1 MCTFKHR
8 DRRAGKTALVAL
20 LAAGALAVAACG
32 DTGGDS
38 AGGGG
43 GGGDQAFQRPV
54 NLIVPFSPG
63 SGSDRAARLVSPVM
77 EDALSVQ
84 FPVINVPGATGNTGM
99 TKLLQSPPS
108 ENVAVVAAD
117 TLATVAAG
125 SSSFKLDEVK
135 PVCRL
140 SLAPSLLWVNSKGK
154 YKSWEDLSRAAKAK
168 PGKITVATV
177 GQGGIDDIMLGALAQ
192 KGIKFRAVPFAENA
206 ERRGALL
213 SNDVDA
219 LYEQAGDVQENLA
232 AKQFTPVLMFGKER
246 SGLEGDYTMSAE
258 LGVTDVIDQW
268 RAMFAN
274 ADMPQSQVQS
284 LSDACANA
292 EKDKGFTDFQAKA
305 FERPQPFMAQSE
317 FEPFVREELQ
327 RMQTLGKQYGVYK
340 GS

>member
-1 MCTFKHR
+1 MSTFQHR
-8 DRRAGKTALVAL
+8 HRRVGRSALVAL
-20 LAAGALAVAACG
+20 LAAGALGVAACG
-32 DTGGDS
+32 DTGGDE
-38 AGGGG
+38 GGGG
-43 GGGDQAFQRPV
+43 GGGQSDFRRPV

-63 SGSDRAARLVSPVM
+63 SGSDRAARLVSPVL
-77 EDALSVQ
+77 ESALDVQ
-84 FPVINVPGATGNTGM
+84 FPIINVPGATGNTGM
-99 TKLLQSPPS
+99 TKLLQSRPS

-154 YKSWEDLSRAAKAK
+154 YKSWDDLMKAAKAR
-168 PGKITVATV
+168 PGKVTVATV

-232 AKQFTPVLMFGKER
+232 AKQFTPVLMFGSER
-246 SGLEGDYTMSAE
+246 SGLKGDYVMSSK

-274 ADMPQSQVQS
+274 ADMPDGQVQA
-284 LSDACANA
+284 LSEACGNA
-292 EKDKGFTDFQAKA
+292 EKDKGFTDFQEKA

-317 FEPFVREELQ
+317 FEPFVKKELE
-327 RMQTLGKQYGVYK
+327 RMQSLGRQYGVYK

>member
-1 MCTFKHR
+1 MPTFEHR
-8 DRRAGKTALVAL
+8 GRLSARTALAAL
-20 LAAGALAVAACG
+20 LAAGALGVAACGG
-32 DTGGDS
+32 DTGGDE

-43 GGGDQAFQRPV
+43 GDGEFKRPV

-63 SGSDRAARLVSPVM
+63 SGSDRAARLVSPVF
-77 EDALSVQ
+77 EEALGVQ
-84 FPVINVPGATGNTGM
+84 FPIVNVPGATGNTGM

-108 ENVAVVAAD
+108 ENAAVIAAD

-125 SSSFKLDEVK
+125 SSSFQLDEVT

-154 YKSWEDLSRAAKAK
+154 YKSWEDLSKAAKAN

-232 AKQFTPVLMFGKER
+232 AKQFTPVLMFGSER
-246 SGLEGDYTMSAE
+246 SGLEGDYVMSST

-268 RAMFAN
+268 RAVFAN
-274 ADMPQSQVQS
+274 ADMPDGQVQS
-284 LSDACANA
+284 LSKACGNA
-292 EKDKGFTDFQAKA
+292 EKDKGFTEFQEKA
-305 FERPQPFMAQSE
+305 FERPKPFMAQSQ
-317 FEPFVREELQ
+317 FEPFVQKELE
-327 RMQTLGKQYGVYK
+327 RMQTLGRKYGVYK
-340 GS
+340 EEN

>member
-1 MCTFKHR
+1 MSTFKQR
-8 DRRAGKTALVAL
+8 DRRMRRRALIAL
-20 LAAGALAVAACG
+20 LAVGVLGVAACG

-38 AGGGG
+38 SGGGG
-43 GGGDQAFQRPV
+43 GGEEANFKRPV

-63 SGSDRAARLVSPVM
+63 SGSDRAARLVSPVL

-108 ENVAVVAAD
+108 ENVAVIAAD

-168 PGKITVATV
+168 PGKVTVATV

-232 AKQFTPVLMFGKER
+232 AGQFTPVLMFGEKR
-246 SGLEGDYTMSAE
+246 SGLEGDYKMSSE

-268 RAMFAN
+268 RAVFAN
-274 ADMPQSQVQS
+274 ADMPEGQVQA
-284 LSDACANA
+284 LSDACRHA
-292 EKDKGFTDFQAKA
+292 ERDKGFTEFQQKA
-305 FERPQPFMAQSE
+305 FERPEPFMAQSR
-317 FEPFVREELQ
+317 FEPFVQQELQ

-340 GS
+340 GN

>member
-1 MCTFKHR
+1 MVTFEHR
-8 DRRAGKTALVAL
+8 RRPRARTALVGV
-20 LAAGALAVAACG
+20 LAAAALGAAACG
-32 DTGGDS
+32 DTGGDT
-38 AGGGG
+38 GGGG
-43 GGGDQAFQRPV
+43 GGGGESEFRRPV
-54 NLIVPFSPG
+54 NVIVPFSPG
-63 SGSDRAARLVSPVM
+63 SGSDRAARLVSPVL
-77 EDALSVQ
+77 EKALNVQ
-84 FPVINVPGATGNTGM
+84 FPIINVPGATGNTGM
-99 TKLLQSPPS
+99 TKLLQSRPS

-154 YKSWEDLSRAAKAK
+154 YKSWNDLMRAAKAR

-219 LYEQAGDVQENLA
+219 LYEQAGDVQENIA
-232 AKQFTPVLMFGKER
+232 AKQFTPVLMFGSER
-246 SGLEGDYTMSAE
+246 SGLKGDYVMSST

-274 ADMPQSQVQS
+274 ADMPDGQVQA
-284 LSDACANA
+284 LSQACGNA
-292 EKDKGFTDFQAKA
+292 EKDKGFVQFQERA
-305 FERPQPFMAQSE
+305 FERSNPFMPQSE
-317 FEPFVREELQ
+317 FEPFVRKELQ
-327 RMQTLGKQYGVYK
+327 RMQTLGRQYGVYK
-340 GS
+340 DS

>member
-1 MCTFKHR
+1 M
-8 DRRAGKTALVAL
+8 
-20 LAAGALAVAACG
+20 
-32 DTGGDS
+32 
-38 AGGGG
+38 
-43 GGGDQAFQRPV
+43 
-54 NLIVPFSPG
+54 
-63 SGSDRAARLVSPVM
+63 
-77 EDALSVQ
+77 
-84 FPVINVPGATGNTGM
+84 
-99 TKLLQSPPS
+99 
-108 ENVAVVAAD
+108 
-117 TLATVAAG
+117 
-125 SSSFKLDEVK
+125 
-135 PVCRL
+135 
-140 SLAPSLLWVNSKGK
+140 
-154 YKSWEDLSRAAKAK
+154 
-168 PGKITVATV
+168 

-246 SGLEGDYTMSAE
+246 SGLEGDYKMSSE

-274 ADMPQSQVQS
+274 ADMPDAQVQA

-292 EKDKGFTDFQAKA
+292 EKDKGFTDFQSKA